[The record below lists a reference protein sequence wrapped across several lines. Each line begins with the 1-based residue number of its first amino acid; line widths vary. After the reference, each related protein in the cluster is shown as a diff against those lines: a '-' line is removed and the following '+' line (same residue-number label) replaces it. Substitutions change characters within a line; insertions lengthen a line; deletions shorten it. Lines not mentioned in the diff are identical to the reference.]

1 MFDRPTRVYSAY
13 IFDCDGTLAD
23 TMPLHHRAWNHGL
36 ALAGS
41 GFQLDADAFM
51 LVAGMALEQT
61 VEHWEQAQGVK
72 IDVAAVVEAK
82 AAYFEERRHEITA
95 IAPVVAW
102 ARELYRAGKP
112 LAVASGGRRDD
123 VFDTLERLHLRELFP
138 VIVTADD
145 VRMAKPAPDLFLL
158 AAERMGV
165 APEDCLVIEDSP
177 LGVEAANT
185 AGMDSIL
192 LPSFAELARLAG
204 VGKG

>member
-1 MFDRPTRVYSAY
+1 MFNRPTRVYRAY

-61 VEHWEQAQGVK
+61 VAHWEQVQGVK
-72 IDVAAVVEAK
+72 IDVAAVVEGK

-95 IAPVVAW
+95 LAPVVAW
-102 ARELYRAGKP
+102 ARELHEAGKP

-158 AAERMGV
+158 AAERLGV
-165 APEDCLVIEDSP
+165 APGDCLVIEDSP

-204 VGKG
+204 AGKV